1 MFPGC
6 GNFAR
11 RVFSLRY
18 NRGMSDRH
26 YRHVR
31 RALLKALYQQYREDP
46 LEMVEPE
53 RLLPAVSG
61 DRRDLMFN
69 MHYLADRG
77 LVEMMLGYRPPL
89 FSGARITANGIDL
102 VENRIVF
109 DAKYPPLPDQC
120 EAERADLPLLLAQL
134 ADEAEF
140 CAVDGEV
147 RRALLRDVAYLQ
159 DEAARP
165 AARWRAGVMMAVL
178 EGISGML
185 PETGDGAA
193 LPSLEAA
200 GRRIRGILEV

>member
-1 MFPGC
+1 
-6 GNFAR
+6 
-11 RVFSLRY
+11 
-18 NRGMSDRH
+18 
-26 YRHVR
+26 
-31 RALLKALYQQYREDP
+31 
-46 LEMVEPE
+46 MVEPE
-53 RLLPAVSG
+53 RLLPTVAG

-102 VENRIVF
+102 VENRTLF
-109 DAKYPPLPDQC
+109 DAKYPPLPDRC

-140 CAVDGEV
+140 CAVDGEI

-165 AARWRAGVMMAVL
+165 AARWRAGVMLAVL
-178 EGISGML
+178 HGISGML
-185 PETGDGAA
+185 PEAGNGGE
-193 LPSLEAA
+193 LPSLETVS
-200 GRRIRGILEV
+200 RRIRGILEI

>member
-6 GNFAR
+6 GNFAH
-11 RVFSLRY
+11 RVFGLRY

-26 YRHVR
+26 YRHIR

-53 RLLPAVSG
+53 RLLPTVAG

-165 AARWRAGVMMAVL
+165 AARWRAGVMLAVL
-178 EGISGML
+178 DGISGML
-185 PETGDGAA
+185 PEPGDGEA
-193 LPSLEAA
+193 LPSLEAV